1 MTKYILISI
10 LIILYISCRQNEQP
24 KKNPYSDEMMIRIAK
39 IGIKLAYLDEYLTIL
54 KEESKASIELE
65 SGVISI
71 FPIYQKENPTEI
83 KILEVYANKQA
94 YESHLETPH
103 FKHYKTTT
111 LKMVNSLK
119 LIEMNAIDGVTM
131 SMIFEKMK
139 WF

>member
-1 MTKYILISI
+1 MTKYILISV

-24 KKNPYSDEMMIRIAK
+24 KKNPYSDEMMIRIAE
-39 IGIKLAYLDEYLTIL
+39 IGIKPAYLDEYLTIL
-54 KEESKASIELE
+54 KEESKASMELE

-111 LKMVNSLK
+111 LKMVDSLK
-119 LIEMNAIDGVTM
+119 LIEMNAINGETM

-139 WF
+139 GF